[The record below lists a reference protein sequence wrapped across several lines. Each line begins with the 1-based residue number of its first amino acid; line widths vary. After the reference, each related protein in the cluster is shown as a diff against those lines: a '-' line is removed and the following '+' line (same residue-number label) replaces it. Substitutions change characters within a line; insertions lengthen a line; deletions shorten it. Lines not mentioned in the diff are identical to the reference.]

1 MASSRGFSV
10 NVEMSGRPRPGARN
24 TIDLS
29 VEMGEV
35 RGRERDR
42 EREGREVG
50 REIIRIFIYQCLK
63 ILLNLFGHCGR

>member
-1 MASSRGFSV
+1 MASNRGFSV

-42 EREGREVG
+42 ERERGGR
-50 REIIRIFIYQCLK
+50 
-63 ILLNLFGHCGR
+63 